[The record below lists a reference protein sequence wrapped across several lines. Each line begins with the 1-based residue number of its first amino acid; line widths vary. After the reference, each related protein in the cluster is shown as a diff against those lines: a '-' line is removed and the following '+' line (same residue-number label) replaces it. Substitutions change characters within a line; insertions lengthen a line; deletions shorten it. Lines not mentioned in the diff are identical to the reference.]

1 MDYKNTL
8 LLPKTDFPMRAEL
21 PKREPAFLA
30 KWREEKVYDQI
41 MAARLKAGAEK
52 FVLHDGPP
60 FANGDAHMGHALN
73 MVLKD
78 IVLKYN
84 NMAGRYSPFV
94 PGWDCHGLPIEHKV
108 MKELGAAETDPIK
121 IRTKCE
127 ETARHFVG
135 VQSEQ
140 FQRLGVFGDWA
151 NPYLTLDPAYEAETI
166 RVFATLVGKD
176 LVYQSLR
183 PVLWST
189 GAQTALAEAEIEY
202 KEKVDPAIYV
212 KFPLTAEAAQ
222 KFPELKDASLLI
234 WTTTPWTLP
243 ANLAVAVAPKLDY
256 AVYEINGDR
265 VLMAT
270 VLAAKAAKVAAAVP
284 SGGTVASATAAAQPQ
299 AGNEVAP
306 TSAFPSATWE
316 RGSQEG
322 ASGAPSLGTATA
334 TSALKLI
341 AGPWKGSDLVGL
353 TYQHPFLNDGKT
365 RQIFAADFVT
375 ADAGTGLVHIAP
387 GHGQDDYQLGM
398 QHGLPAFSPVDDRG
412 CLTEA
417 AGVPAITGQYVFKAN
432 PIIIGILKENNLL
445 FAEEEY
451 RHDYPYCWRSKTP
464 IVYRAVKQWFIK
476 IDGFRAQALEAID
489 KDVKWIPESGRNR
502 IRGAV
507 ETRPD
512 WCISR
517 QRTWGIPLPVFYG
530 EGGQPLLN
538 PEVIRA
544 FATLVEREGTG
555 IWFAK
560 SADELATAL
569 TDELG
574 KAGSKIRVPLGLKK
588 GNDTLDVWIDSGTS
602 WAAVVAKRPELKGTP
617 ADLYLEGSDQHRG
630 WFQSSLLTSVAATGN
645 APYRAVLTNG
655 FVTDQDRKKLS
666 KSNEGYQK
674 PVDLMSLVNEH
685 GADILRLW
693 VASQDYQNDI
703 PFSTDILA
711 RVADTYRS
719 IRNTLRILLG
729 NLADFDLEKDSVPK
743 EQWTELDQFV
753 FTSYL
758 RLASECTNYYGQYQ
772 FSQVYHAINRFCA
785 IDLSSLYVDV
795 LKDRMYCD
803 AKTAP
808 KRRAAQT
815 VLSEILS
822 GLVRLLAPITPFT
835 AEEAW
840 QFSGRK
846 NSVHQQVFPTG
857 ETAIAD
863 PADSIMVQGKI
874 LLALRSKING
884 DLEVA
889 RRDKKIGKSLE
900 AYVEFSSAPLS
911 KTDLLKSAAILEE
924 LCIVSK
930 VVLKP
935 TDAEETIT
943 VTRAEEH
950 GMKKCVRCWKF
961 WDHVGSNAEHPEL
974 CERCTKV
981 VLNWQPQ

>member
-30 KWREEKVYDQI
+30 KWREEKIYDQI
-41 MAARLKAGAEK
+41 MAARQGKEK

-78 IVLKYN
+78 IVLKYH
-84 NMAGRYSPFV
+84 NMSGHYAPFV

-121 IRTKCE
+121 IREKCE
-127 ETARHFVG
+127 ATARHFIG

-166 RVFATLVGKD
+166 RVFATLIGKN
-176 LVYQSLR
+176 LVYQGLR

-189 GAQTALAEAEIEY
+189 GCQTALAEAEIEY

-212 KFPLTAEAAQ
+212 KFPLTPEAAQ

-243 ANLAVAVAPKLDY
+243 ANLSVAVAPKLQY
-256 AVYEINGDR
+256 WIFR
-265 VLMAT
+265 T
-270 VLAAKAAKVAAAVP
+270 P
-284 SGGTVASATAAAQPQ
+284 SGDKVLIQRDATARIPNLIGGAAIPF
-299 AGNEVAP
+299 AKP
-306 TSAFPSATWE
+306 TFENDNLSVM
-316 RGSQEG
+316 
-322 ASGAPSLGTATA
+322 
-334 TSALKLI
+334 
-341 AGPWKGSDLVGL
+341 GSDLVGL
-353 TYQHPFLNDGKT
+353 TYTHPFLNDNRT

-387 GHGQDDYQLGM
+387 GHGHDDYQLGQ
-398 QHGLPAFSPVDDRG
+398 QHGLPILAPVDDRG
-412 CLTEA
+412 CLTAEFL
-417 AGVPAITGQYVFKAN
+417 PANAEDDVKALVGQYVFKAN
-432 PIIIGILKENNLL
+432 PLIIQILKDKGHL

-464 IVYRAVKQWFIK
+464 IVFRAVKQWFIK
-476 IDGFRAQALEAID
+476 VDAFRADALAAIDG
-489 KDVKWIPESGRNR
+489 VKWIPENGRNR

-530 EGGQPLLN
+530 EGGQPLLSE
-538 PEVIRA
+538 EVVRA
-544 FATLVEREGTG
+544 FASLVEKGGSG

-560 SADELATAL
+560 SADELAREITA
-569 TDELG
+569 ELE
-574 KAGSKIRVPLGLKK
+574 KSGSKTRVPLGLKK
-588 GNDTLDVWIDSGTS
+588 GHDTLDVWIDSGTS
-602 WAAVVAKRPELKGTP
+602 WAAVVGKRDDLKPAP

-630 WFQSSLLTSVAATGN
+630 WFQSSLLTSVAATGK

-655 FVTDQDRKKLS
+655 FVVDIEGKKLS
-666 KSNEGYQK
+666 KSGEGYKK
-674 PVDLMSLVNEH
+674 PVDLMTLVNEH
-685 GADILRLW
+685 GADVLRLW
-693 VASQDYQNDI
+693 VASQDYQDDI
-703 PFSTDILA
+703 PFSHDIFA

-729 NLADFDLEKDSVPK
+729 NLADFDHKSMDTPMEHWTVLDRSVYAA
-743 EQWTELDQFV
+743 
-753 FTSYL
+753 YL
-758 RLASECTNYYGQYQ
+758 GLVSECTASYKSYQ
-772 FSQVYHAINRFCA
+772 FSQVYQAINRFCA
-785 IDLSSLYVDV
+785 VELSSFYVDI

-803 AKTAP
+803 AKDGKT
-808 KRRAAQT
+808 RRAAQT
-815 VLSEILS
+815 VMNTIFT
-822 GLVRLLAPITPFT
+822 GLVHMLAPLVPFT

-840 QFSGRK
+840 SFSGRK
-846 NSVHQQVFPTG
+846 GSVHNELMPT
-857 ETAIAD
+857 ESQRQLTD
-863 PADSIMVQGKI
+863 ELKHK
-874 LLALRSKING
+874 LTLRSKVNAK
-884 DLEVA
+884 LEEA

-900 AYVEFSSAPLS
+900 AYVELSDNEAPLF
-911 KTDLLKSAAILEE
+911 TGVDLEE
-924 LCIVSK
+924 LFIVSK
-930 VVLKP
+930 VVIKP
-935 TDAEETIT
+935 TDGEETIT

-950 GMKKCVRCWKF
+950 GMKKCVRCWKY
-961 WDHVGSNAEHPEL
+961 WDHIGSHAEHPEL
-974 CERCTKV
+974 CDRCTKV
-981 VLNWQPQ
+981 VLDWKPQ